1 MSEYEAIS
9 TTSFS
14 AVEAE
19 DFEPMS
25 SRSHLGST
33 PTTLQSETS
42 HFYGLD
48 PLLEDTVPLPRYRP
62 DRL

>member
-14 AVEAE
+14 SDEEE
-19 DFEPMS
+19 DFEPMG

-33 PTTLQSETS
+33 LTPVQSGTARS
-42 HFYGLD
+42 YGLD